1 MKKCGKTIIALAV
14 AELLCASHA
23 WAGESFQIL
32 VPDAFV
38 GTSGTILY
46 GVADAGLQYSHAG
59 SKEVL
64 GMESGA
70 GATSRFG
77 FLGVEQLGGGLYVRF
92 NLESAIKLTNGT
104 AGSTTAQNESTFFS
118 REANIS
124 LISNDW
130 GRIKMG
136 RQYPTELSLALD
148 PFYGVGAFSPYGS
161 LAALSLDLGKA
172 ATIGDSRIS
181 NAVAYMTPII
191 GGFQFEVMGAPRGV
205 TTPGYPK
212 SYFQGAQLEY
222 LNGPLYVGAFYDVI
236 RTDPTAALPS
246 VRNKWL
252 GAGAMYDFGGV
263 RLSYEFNMTVP
274 DYAQYCIATTH
285 MIGVNAR
292 QGTNDVKFS
301 AVYRNVAG
309 RPASNSL
316 ALGLGYDYNLSKVT
330 ALYVRLGYVVNQK
343 NAIATLA
350 NGSLSQPG
358 DDQSVV
364 AIGIRKRF

>member
-1 MKKCGKTIIALAV
+1 MTTCGKAVIAIAI
-14 AELLCASHA
+14 AELICASNA
-23 WAGESFQIL
+23 WAGDSFQIL
-32 VPDAFV
+32 VPDGFV
-38 GTSGTILY
+38 GTSGTVLY

-59 SKEVL
+59 SNHVL

-77 FLGVEQLGGGLYVRF
+77 IFGVEQLGGGLSLRF

-104 AGSTTAQNESTFFS
+104 AGGTTAQNESTFFS
-118 REANIS
+118 REANVA
-124 LISNDW
+124 LVSNDW
-130 GRIKMG
+130 GRLKLG

-161 LAALSLDLGKA
+161 LAALSSDLGAA
-172 ATIGDSRIS
+172 ATIGDYRIS

-205 TTPGYPK
+205 TTPGYPEA
-212 SYFQGAQLEY
+212 YFEGAQLEY
-222 LNGPLYVGAFYDVI
+222 LNGPLYLGVFYDVI
-236 RTDPTAALPS
+236 HTDPTASLPS
-246 VRNKWL
+246 VKNKWL
-252 GAGAMYDFGGV
+252 GAGAMYNLGGV

-274 DYAQYCIATTH
+274 DYPGYAVATTH
-285 MIGVNAR
+285 MIGVNAP

-301 AVYRNVAG
+301 VVYRNVAG
-309 RPASNSL
+309 KAAANSW

-330 ALYVRLGYVVNQK
+330 AHYARLGYVINQK
-343 NAIATLA
+343 HAIATLA

-358 DDQSVV
+358 DDQSVI